1 MEENTSYKKYK
12 VQIINKNEEEDY
24 KLILRNEDD
33 PTESKLSIILQQ
45 GYVTAHSGFWPLKRH
60 NISRLLQGKN
70 PCNFEAPSQNA
81 NYTMIIEIFK
91 YFVIKVKCSSGYVYQ
106 LSFN

>member
-1 MEENTSYKKYK
+1 MEADMEENTSYKKYK

-45 GYVTAHSGFWPLKRH
+45 GYVTHR
-60 NISRLLQGKN
+60 
-70 PCNFEAPSQNA
+70 
-81 NYTMIIEIFK
+81 
-91 YFVIKVKCSSGYVYQ
+91 
-106 LSFN
+106 

>member
-33 PTESKLSIILQQ
+33 PTESKLSIILLQ
-45 GYVTAHSGFWPLKRH
+45 PLKATYILGFCLTSAEFAFLFM
-60 NISRLLQGKN
+60 ISN
-70 PCNFEAPSQNA
+70 P
-81 NYTMIIEIFK
+81 
-91 YFVIKVKCSSGYVYQ
+91 FVQ
-106 LSFN
+106 

>member
-1 MEENTSYKKYK
+1 MEADMEENTSYKTYK

-45 GYVTAHSGFWPLKRH
+45 GYV
-60 NISRLLQGKN
+60 
-70 PCNFEAPSQNA
+70 CNSPQWILVSKEA
-81 NYTMIIEIFK
+81 
-91 YFVIKVKCSSGYVYQ
+91 
-106 LSFN
+106 

>member
-45 GYVTAHSGFWPLKRH
+45 GYVKYVTAHSGFGPLKRD
-60 NISRLLQGKN
+60 NISRLLQGKTLVTLKHHHKM
-70 PCNFEAPSQNA
+70 P
-81 NYTMIIEIFK
+81 IIP
-91 YFVIKVKCSSGYVYQ
+91 
-106 LSFN
+106 